1 MEKMIRL
8 DKFLADMGKGSRS
21 QIREAAR
28 KGRILVNGEPEKKT
42 ERKIAPGTDQV
53 FLDGIPV
60 WYKKYEY
67 YMLNKPQGVVSATE
81 DNLHRTV
88 VDLLGEGPDGDLR
101 RDLFPV
107 GRLDRDTEGLLILTN
122 DGELAHRLL
131 SPRKHSRQCFLFFL

>member
-42 ERKIAPGTDQV
+42 ERKIAPGMDQV

-107 GRLDRDTEGLLILTN
+107 GWLDREIGR
-122 DGELAHRLL
+122 AHV
-131 SPRKHSRQCFLFFL
+131 